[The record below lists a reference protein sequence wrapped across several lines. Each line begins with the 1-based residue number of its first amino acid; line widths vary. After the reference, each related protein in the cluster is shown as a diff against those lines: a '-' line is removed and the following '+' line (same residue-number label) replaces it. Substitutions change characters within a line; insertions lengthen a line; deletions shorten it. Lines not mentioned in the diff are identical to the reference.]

1 MTAKTIFAALG
12 VLLGILSFVFT
23 GGAIP
28 LIAGGVIAVG
38 VAVIVP

>member
-1 MTAKTIFAALG
+1 MTAKQLFATLG
-12 VLLGILSFVFT
+12 VLLGIISFVFT
-23 GGAIP
+23 GGATA